1 MAQERRKTG
10 YLNPYVEGSTFPTKH
25 RVIPI
30 HQKVA
35 LSGKGKFRREAF
47 VIGPRKRDLLGEH
60 TMRKRGS
67 LAIVALR
74 NGNTREILSKKRSD
88 A

>member
-10 YLNPYVEGSTFPTKH
+10 YLNPYVDGLIFPTEN
-25 RVIPI
+25 RVIPV

-35 LSGKGKFRREAF
+35 LSGKSEFRGEAF

-60 TMRKRGS
+60 TMRKCCS